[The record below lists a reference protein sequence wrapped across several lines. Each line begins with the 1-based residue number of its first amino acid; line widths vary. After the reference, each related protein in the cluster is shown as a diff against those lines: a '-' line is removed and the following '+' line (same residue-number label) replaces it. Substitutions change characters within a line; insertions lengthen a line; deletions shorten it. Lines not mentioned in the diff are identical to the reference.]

1 MEELSENQKLNDKI
15 GAFYRGERI
24 SNAILVVIG
33 IIAIIFTSFLFF
45 WRQGHLSAGFFYST
59 LPLGLF
65 YILTG
70 GFRFLRS
77 LKRYQSSINDSNA
90 KDFLIKEEI
99 PHLEGRIQRY
109 LRKRNVDSIGFI
121 LGFIICILIVTW
133 RVNHV
138 FLGTSVSITIFS
150 ALLLVFDLF
159 GQFRTEEYR
168 QYLNKKYSKAS

>member
-1 MEELSENQKLNDKI
+1 MYDLSEKQSLNDKI
-15 GAFYRGERI
+15 GAYYRGERI
-24 SNAILVVIG
+24 SNAALVAIG
-33 IIAIIFTSFLFF
+33 IIAIFSTAFLFF

-65 YILTG
+65 YIVTG
-70 GFRFLRS
+70 GYRFIRS
-77 LKRYQSSINDSNA
+77 LKRYRLSTNKSQA
-90 KDFLIKEEI
+90 EEFLIQKEM

-109 LRKRNVDSIGFI
+109 FRKRNVDTIGFI
-121 LGFIICILIVTW
+121 LSFFICILIVVC
-133 RVNHV
+133 RVNHI

-168 QYLNKKYSKAS
+168 QFLKNKYHEA